1 VIVGDGPDLDRLNA
15 LYPKVHFIGALA
27 GEELAAAYR
36 TADCFVFPSLTDTFG
51 LVVVEA
57 LSSGVPVAA
66 YPVQGPI
73 DILGPNGRGT
83 GKEMPAT
90 VGVCDDDLEHA
101 VLKAL
106 TLDRSAAA
114 VFGQRFSW
122 ERATDQFVA
131 AITAARMEVQSK
143 SDHELAL
150 V

>member
-1 VIVGDGPDLDRLNA
+1 
-15 LYPKVHFIGALA
+15 
-27 GEELAAAYR
+27 
-36 TADCFVFPSLTDTFG
+36 LTDTFG
-51 LVVVEA
+51 LVVIEA

-83 GKEMPAT
+83 GTEMPAT
-90 VGVCDDDLEHA
+90 VGVCDENLERA

-122 ERATDQFVA
+122 ERATDQFIA
-131 AITAARMEVQSK
+131 AISDAFAEAKWLSTYEV
-143 SDHELAL
+143 EPA
-150 V
+150 